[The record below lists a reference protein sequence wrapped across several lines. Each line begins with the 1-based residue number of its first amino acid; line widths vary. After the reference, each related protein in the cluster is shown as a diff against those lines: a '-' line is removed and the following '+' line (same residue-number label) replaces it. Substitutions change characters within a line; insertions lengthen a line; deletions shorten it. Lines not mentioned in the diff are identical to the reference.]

1 MAAKKNQFTELIDIL
16 QEVNEKDIISVWI
29 PSLQRSVD
37 FKPITVQQ
45 QKKIISTALESS
57 LNTMAFNIITN
68 NLIKECCSEPDL
80 LIYAFD
86 KPSILTSLRGHMLG
100 YDIIGQSP
108 TGNDVKVNVKDHC
121 EKFPTH
127 KIPKTLLNSKIIKHG
142 DIEISFK
149 PPLLEEDTAVNTRAR
164 KKIDELLKDKNISS
178 SIGEVIVYELIK
190 YIKSITISG
199 KILEFN
205 YTDVLQL
212 VKVVDQ
218 LPLKLSK
225 LIITEIEKIKKYED
239 KFGTLTVGKEKVTI
253 VVDARFFNGE

>member
-1 MAAKKNQFTELIDIL
+1 
-16 QEVNEKDIISVWI
+16 
-29 PSLQRSVD
+29 
-37 FKPITVQQ
+37 
-45 QKKIISTALESS
+45 
-57 LNTMAFNIITN
+57 
-68 NLIKECCSEPDL
+68 
-80 LIYAFD
+80 
-86 KPSILTSLRGHMLG
+86 MLG

-108 TGNDVKVNVKDHC
+108 TGNDVEVNVKDHC

-127 KIPKTLLNSKIIKHG
+127 KIPKTLLNRKTIKHG

-164 KKIDELLKDKNISS
+164 KKIDDLLKDKNISS

-199 KILEFN
+199 RVLEFN

-218 LPLKLSK
+218 LPLNLSK